1 MAETVNVAI
10 VGAGQGGLSLSHELT
25 HAAIEHVVL
34 ERGSVGESWRRRW
47 DSFRLVIPNWS
58 VHLPG
63 ALYDGDDPDGFMP
76 KDEIVNYLESYARS
90 FSAPIRTGV
99 EVTAIEPLED
109 GTFMLRTS
117 NAEIRARE
125 VVLASGGYQRA
136 HRPAAARQMPVD
148 SVLTID
154 AEGYT
159 NPGAFPEG
167 DLLIVGSGQTGC
179 QLAEECFEAGRRVYL
194 ACGRAP
200 WVPRRIEG
208 RDAVSWILD
217 TDFYETRLAELPS
230 PSARFVSNPQFTGH
244 GGGRD
249 LNYRTLRALG
259 VELVGRFVGV
269 EDGRVHFANDL
280 HASVAFGDARYAD
293 LRDLIA
299 ANCAARS
306 VPAPAMPDPL
316 AFEANPPE
324 SLDLARVGAV
334 IFTTG
339 FRPDYTSWVAAF
351 NAFDEAGFPIQIDGS
366 STVVPGLHFM
376 GVHFQ
381 RKRKSATLFGVAEDA
396 AVLAER
402 MTSRKSPNSD
412 PIRGG

>member
-1 MAETVNVAI
+1 MVETVNVAI
-10 VGAGQGGLSLSHELT
+10 VGAGQAGLSLSYELT
-25 HAAIEHVVL
+25 RAAIEHVVF

-47 DSFRLVIPNWS
+47 DSFRLVVPNWT

-63 ALYDGDDPDGFMP
+63 ARYDGDDPDGFMP
-76 KDEIVNYLESYARS
+76 KDEIVNYLERYARS
-90 FSAPIRTGV
+90 FGAPIQSGV
-99 EVTAIEPLED
+99 DVTAIEPRDD
-109 GTFMLRTS
+109 GTFTVRTS

-136 HRPAAARQMPVD
+136 HRPAAGRQMPVD

-154 AEGYT
+154 AAGYT
-159 NPGAFPEG
+159 NPGALPEG
-167 DLLIVGSGQTGC
+167 DVLIVGSGQTGC
-179 QLAEECFEAGRRVYL
+179 QLAEECFEAGRNVYL

-208 RDAVSWILD
+208 RDVLSWVLD
-217 TDFYETRLAELPS
+217 SDFYETRLADLPS
-230 PSARFVSNPQFTGH
+230 PSARLISNPQFTGH

-249 LNYRTLRALG
+249 LNYRTLQALG
-259 VELVGRFVGV
+259 VELVGRFAGV
-269 EDGRVHFANDL
+269 DDGHIHFADDL
-280 HASVAFGDARYAD
+280 HASVAFGDARYVEI
-293 LRDLIA
+293 RDLLA

-306 VPAPAMPDPL
+306 VPVPAMPDPNP
-316 AFEANPPE
+316 FEADPPA
-324 SLDLARVGAV
+324 SIDLARVGAV
-334 IFTTG
+334 VFTTG

-351 NAFDEAGFPIQIDGS
+351 NAFDDTGFPTQVDGS

-396 AVLAER
+396 AVLAEHMVPR
-402 MTSRKSPNSD
+402 R
-412 PIRGG
+412 

>member
-1 MAETVNVAI
+1 MVETVGVAV
-10 VGAGQGGLSLSHELT
+10 VGAGQAGLSLSCELT
-25 HAAIEHVVL
+25 HAGIEHVVL

-47 DSFRLVIPNWS
+47 DSFRLVVPNWT
-58 VHLPG
+58 VNLPG
-63 ALYDGDDPDGFMP
+63 ARYDGDDPDGFMP
-76 KDEIVNYLESYARS
+76 KADVVDYLNRYARS

-99 EVTAIEPLED
+99 EVTAVEPSED
-109 GTFMLRTS
+109 GTFTLRTS

-136 HRPAAARQMPVD
+136 HRPAAARQMPAH

-154 AEGYT
+154 AEGYST
-159 NPGAFPEG
+159 PGALPEG
-167 DLLIVGSGQTGC
+167 DVLIVGSGQTGC
-179 QLAEECFEAGRRVYL
+179 QIAEECFEAGRNVYL

-200 WVPRRIEG
+200 WVPRRLEG
-208 RDAVSWILD
+208 RDILGWILD
-217 TDFYETRLAELPS
+217 TDFYETRLADLPS
-230 PSARFVSNPQFTGH
+230 LSARLISNPQFTGQ

-249 LNYRTLRALG
+249 LNYRTLQALG
-259 VELVGRFVGV
+259 VELVGRFAGV
-269 EDGRVHFANDL
+269 EDGRVHFAGDL
-280 HASVAFGDARYAD
+280 HASVAFGDARYAE
-293 LRDLIA
+293 LRDLLA

-306 VPAPAMPDPL
+306 VPVPAMPDPQP
-316 AFEANPPE
+316 FEANPPA

-339 FRPDYTSWVAAF
+339 FRPDYTSWVAAS
-351 NAFDEAGFPIQIDGS
+351 NAFDEGGFPIQVDGS

-396 AVLAER
+396 AVLAEH
-402 MTSRKSPNSD
+402 MSSR
-412 PIRGG
+412 R

>member
-1 MAETVNVAI
+1 VAETVNVAI

-25 HAAIEHVVL
+25 HAAVEHVVL

-47 DSFRLVIPNWS
+47 DSFCLVIPNWS

-63 ALYDGDDPDGFMP
+63 APYDGDDPDGFMP
-76 KDEIVNYLESYARS
+76 KDAIVNYLESYARS

-99 EVTAIEPLED
+99 EVMAIEPLED
-109 GTFMLRTS
+109 GTFTLRTA

-136 HRPAAARQMPVD
+136 HRPAAARQMLMD
-148 SVLTID
+148 SILTID

-159 NPGAFPEG
+159 NPGALPEG

-208 RDAVSWILD
+208 RDAISWILD
-217 TDFYETRLAELPS
+217 TDFYEARLAELPS

-244 GGGRD
+244 EGGRD
-249 LNYRTLRALG
+249 LNYRTLQALG
-259 VELVGRFVGV
+259 VELVGRFAGV
-269 EDGRVHFANDL
+269 EDGRVHFSHDL

-306 VPAPAMPDPL
+306 VPTPTMPDPP
-316 AFEANPPE
+316 AFDANPPE

-339 FRPDYTSWVAAF
+339 FRPDYTSWVGAF
-351 NAFDEAGFPIQIDGS
+351 NAFDEAGFPIQVDGS
-366 STVVPGLHFM
+366 STIVSGLHFM

-396 AVLAER
+396 AVLAEH
-402 MTSRKSPNSD
+402 MTSRRSPNSD
-412 PIRGG
+412 PTR

>member
-1 MAETVNVAI
+1 MVETIGVAI
-10 VGAGQGGLSLSHELT
+10 VGAGQAGLSLSHELT
-25 HAAIEHVVL
+25 HAGIEHVVL

-47 DSFRLVIPNWS
+47 DSFRLVVPNWT

-63 ALYDGDDPDGFMP
+63 ARYDGDDPDGFMP
-76 KDEIVNYLESYARS
+76 KDEIVDYLDRYAQG

-99 EVTAIEPLED
+99 EVTAVEPRDD
-109 GTFMLRTS
+109 GTFTVRTS
-117 NAEIRARE
+117 KAEIRARE
-125 VVLASGGYQRA
+125 VVLASGGYQRP
-136 HRPAAARQMPVD
+136 HRPAAARQMPEG

-159 NPGAFPEG
+159 NPRALPEG
-167 DLLIVGSGQTGC
+167 EVLIVGSGQTGC
-179 QLAEECFEAGRRVYL
+179 QLAEECFEAGRNVYL

-208 RDAVSWILD
+208 RDVLSWVLD
-217 TDFYETRLAELPS
+217 TDFYETRLADLPS

-249 LNYRTLRALG
+249 LNYRTLQALG
-259 VELVGRFVGV
+259 VELVGRFAGV
-269 EDGRVHFANDL
+269 EDGRVHLADDL

-293 LRDLIA
+293 LRELIA

-306 VPAPAMPDPL
+306 VPAPMMPDPQ
-316 AFEANPPE
+316 AFEAEPPE
-324 SLDLARVGAV
+324 SLDLARLGAV

-339 FRPDYTSWVAAF
+339 FRPDYTSWVAASD
-351 NAFDEAGFPIQIDGS
+351 AFDDDGFPIQVDGS
-366 STVVPGLHFM
+366 STVVPGLHVM

-381 RKRKSATLFGVAEDA
+381 RKRKSAALFGVAEDA
-396 AVLAER
+396 AVLAEH
-402 MTSRKSPNSD
+402 MSSR
-412 PIRGG
+412 R

>member
-1 MAETVNVAI
+1 MVESVGLVI
-10 VGAGQGGLSLSHELT
+10 VGAGQAGLSLSYELT

-47 DSFRLVIPNWS
+47 DSFRLVVPNWT

-63 ALYDGDDPDGFMP
+63 ARYAGDDPDGFMP
-76 KDEIVNYLESYARS
+76 KAEIVDYLDRYAQS

-99 EVTAIEPLED
+99 EVMAVEPRDD
-109 GTFMLRTS
+109 GTFTVRTS
-117 NAEIRARE
+117 NAEFRARE

-136 HRPAAARQMPVD
+136 HRPAAAGQLPVD

-159 NPGAFPEG
+159 NPGALPDG

-179 QLAEECFEAGRRVYL
+179 QLAEECFEAGRNVYL

-208 RDAVSWILD
+208 RDVLGWILD
-217 TDFYETRLAELPS
+217 TGFYETRLAELPS
-230 PSARFVSNPQFTGH
+230 PSVRLVSNPQFTGH

-249 LNYRTLRALG
+249 LNYRTLQALG
-259 VELVGRFVGV
+259 VELVGRFAGV
-269 EDGRVHFANDL
+269 EDGRVRFADDL
-280 HASVAFGDARYAD
+280 HASVAFGDARYAE
-293 LRDLIA
+293 LRDLLA
-299 ANCAARS
+299 ASCAARS
-306 VPAPAMPDPL
+306 VPAPVLPDPQP
-316 AFEANPPE
+316 FDANPPD
-324 SLDLARVGAV
+324 SLDLARIGAV
-334 IFTTG
+334 VFTTG
-339 FRPDYTSWVAAF
+339 FRPDYTSWVAASD
-351 NAFDEAGFPIQIDGS
+351 AFDDAGFPIQVDGS
-366 STVVPGLHFM
+366 STIVPGLHFM

-396 AVLAER
+396 VVLAEHLS
-402 MTSRKSPNSD
+402 SR
-412 PIRGG
+412 R

>member
-1 MAETVNVAI
+1 MVEAVNVAI
-10 VGAGQGGLSLSHELT
+10 IGAGQAGLSLSHELT
-25 HAAIEHVVL
+25 HAGVEHVVL

-47 DSFRLVIPNWS
+47 DSFRLVVPNWS

-63 ALYDGDDPDGFMP
+63 APYDGDDPDGFMP
-76 KDEIVNYLESYARS
+76 KDEIVDFLGRYAAS
-90 FSAPIRTGV
+90 FSAPLRKGV

-117 NAEIRARE
+117 TGDVRARE

-136 HRPAAARQMPVD
+136 HRPAAAQQVPMD
-148 SVLTID
+148 SLLTID
-154 AEGYT
+154 AEGYA
-159 NPGAFPEG
+159 NPGALPEG

-179 QLAEECFEAGRRVYL
+179 QLAEECFEAGRNVYL

-208 RDAVSWILD
+208 RDAVSWVLD
-217 TDFYETRLAELPS
+217 TDFYEARLADLPS
-230 PSARFVSNPQFTGH
+230 PTVRLLSNPQFTGH
-244 GGGRD
+244 GGGHD
-249 LNYRTLRALG
+249 LNYRTLQALG
-259 VELVGRFVGV
+259 VELVGRFAGV
-269 EDGRVHFANDL
+269 EDGRLHFAQDL
-280 HASVAFGDARYAD
+280 HASVAFGDARYAE
-293 LRDLIA
+293 LRSLIA
-299 ANCAARS
+299 ATCAARS

-316 AFEANPPE
+316 AFEADPPT

-339 FRPDYTSWVAAF
+339 FRPDYTSWVGAP
-351 NAFDEAGFPIQIDGS
+351 NAFDEAGFPIQVDGS
-366 STVVPGLHFM
+366 STIVSGLHFM

-396 AVLAER
+396 VVLAER
-402 MTSRKSPNSD
+402 MTSR
-412 PIRGG
+412 R

>member
-1 MAETVNVAI
+1 MAETVTVAI
-10 VGAGQGGLSLSHELT
+10 VGAGQAGLSLSYELT
-25 HAAIEHVVL
+25 HAGIEHVVL
-34 ERGSVGESWRRRW
+34 ERGSVGESWQRRW
-47 DSFRLVIPNWS
+47 DSFRLVIPNS
-58 VHLPG
+58 TVSLPG
-63 ALYDGDDPDGFMP
+63 APYDGDDPDGFMP
-76 KDEIVNYLESYARS
+76 KAEIVNYLSRYARS
-90 FSAPIRTGV
+90 FGAPIRTSV

-109 GTFMLRTS
+109 GTFTLRMS

-136 HRPAAARQMPVD
+136 YLPGAARQLPVD
-148 SVLTID
+148 SILTID
-154 AEGYT
+154 AGGYT
-159 NPGAFPEG
+159 NPGALPDG

-179 QLAEECFEAGRRVYL
+179 QLAEECFEAGRNVYL

-208 RDAVSWILD
+208 RDAVSWMLD
-217 TDFYETRLAELPS
+217 TDFYEARLADLPS
-230 PSARFVSNPQFTGH
+230 PSVRFLSNPQFTGH

-249 LNYRTLRALG
+249 LNYRTLQALG

-269 EDGRVHFANDL
+269 EDGRVHFAHDL

-293 LRDLIA
+293 LRDVIA
-299 ANCAARS
+299 ASCAARS
-306 VPAPAMPDPL
+306 VPAPAMPDPQ
-316 AFEANPPE
+316 AFEANPPD

-339 FRPDYTSWVAAF
+339 FRPDYTSWVAAS
-351 NAFDEAGFPIQIDGS
+351 NAFDEAGFPIQVDGS
-366 STVVPGLHFM
+366 STVVSGLHFM

-396 AVLAER
+396 AVLAEH
-402 MTSRKSPNSD
+402 MTSRKPPDSRPM
-412 PIRGG
+412 R

>member
-1 MAETVNVAI
+1 MVEAVTVAI
-10 VGAGQGGLSLSHELT
+10 VGAGQAGLSLSHELK

-34 ERGSVGESWRRRW
+34 ERGSVGEAWQRRW
-47 DSFRLVIPNWS
+47 DSFRLVIPNWT

-63 ALYDGDDPDGFMP
+63 APYDGDDPDGFMP
-76 KDEIVNYLESYARS
+76 KDEIVNHLDRYARS

-99 EVTAIEPLED
+99 EVTAVEPLDD

-136 HRPAAARQMPVD
+136 SRPAAARQMPVD

-159 NPGAFPEG
+159 NPGALPEG
-167 DLLIVGSGQTGC
+167 DVLIVGSGQTGC
-179 QLAEECFEAGRRVYL
+179 QLAEECFEAGRNVYL

-208 RDAVSWILD
+208 RDAVSWMLD
-217 TDFYETRLAELPS
+217 TDFYEARLVELSS
-230 PSARFVSNPQFTGH
+230 PNARFLSNPQFTGH

-249 LNYRTLRALG
+249 LNYRTLQALG
-259 VELVGRFVGV
+259 VELVGRFAGV
-269 EDGRVHFANDL
+269 EDGRVHFADDL

-293 LRDLIA
+293 LRGVIA
-299 ANCAARS
+299 ASCASRS
-306 VPAPAMPDPL
+306 VPAPAMPDPQ
-316 AFEANPPE
+316 AFEAKPPE

-339 FRPDYTSWVAAF
+339 FRPDYTSWVAAS
-351 NAFDEAGFPIQIDGS
+351 NAFDEAGFPIQVDGS
-366 STVVPGLHFM
+366 STVVSGLHFM

-396 AVLAER
+396 AVLAEH
-402 MTSRKSPNSD
+402 MMSRRSPDSR
-412 PIRGG
+412 PMR